1 MHIYI
6 FISYGHDKYAD
17 RTRMLYEQ
25 LCKSDEN
32 FAIWWDNKLEVSDDW
47 IIEIERSKTIQTPVS
62 FMLSPH
68 ILPILFVIISVLRR

>member
-17 RTRMLYEQ
+17 RTRMFYEQ

-47 IIEIERSKTIQTPVS
+47 IIEIEKHLNRLIENNPDSCFI
-62 FMLSPH
+62 FAG
-68 ILPILFVIISVLRR
+68 